1 MGVPDLDIVDITI
14 SGSNAAYNYTDS
26 SDIDLHLVINIPKVT
41 HDEVYRELF
50 NAKKYEYNDIHNIR
64 IGGADVELYAQD
76 SEQPHHSQGI
86 YSLLNKS
93 WISVPRRRRST
104 VDDVSTRSKYE
115 DLAARIDSTI
125 KTQDRDRMA
134 ALMAKI
140 KTMRQTGLEKEGEF
154 GSDNLAFKLLRNNS
168 YIKRLIDARNAARDA
183 ELSLAEL
190 ARPRQAVTYGF
201 TNESPDGVNPT
212 TKMFLENEPVNHET
226 TVQEFIAH
234 VIDRLGIDPAPE
246 IVLHSD
252 PAWSKQNHSFGRYDA
267 DAHALEVNLA
277 GRHVMDILRTVA
289 HELVHC
295 RQNQSKPLPD
305 HAGATGS
312 AWENDANARAG
323 VIMRDYAESNPEKF
337 TESASGYIPRN
348 RKEARDPRFS
358 MALTQ
363 DIRPGQVGKE
373 ANKLGLKTDAN
384 GKPALLMKSANTLAE
399 SLAQELALFEE
410 QDLFEINMGSKNLRR
425 EAAKTGALAG
435 MEFEM
440 IVPGTGDS
448 DDMEPDMDL
457 DESTRDIDNIVRFFD
472 DGDYNSRNEISRLHD
487 KLYDDFR
494 EWQFEK
500 IGEGW
505 YEEGR
510 DFLRDYVVNNNEFDG
525 GEAEATAREE
535 LEQDLFYR
543 DLPEAERDQMIEK
556 RTGEML
562 EEFVEEQWTGQDGRI
577 YEAAREEYESDMES
591 DWTESTWLNDNGLDQ
606 MSDVLREYTITW
618 PYYTSPESNVD
629 INAVGDDFSDAIGRP
644 VNASDRYHG
653 GRREAG
659 RYVVEPD
666 GSLDPD
672 SDDDQGLEFVSPP
685 LPIDEMLSDL
695 NKVVAWAKQKG
706 CYTNDSTGL
715 HINISV
721 PGFSQEK
728 LDFVKLAVLLG
739 DERVLEN
746 FGRAGNTYAKSAMKI
761 VKDNIRSNPGPA
773 AALLTKMKANM
784 DSLATKAIHSGTT
797 AKYTSINTKDGY
809 VEFRSPGG
817 DWLDANF
824 DLIEPTLLRFVVALD
839 AAVDPEKYRQEYQ
852 KKLYKL
858 LTADN
863 KDDSTIRYFVDYVA
877 GKIPKAALRSFVKQA
892 QLERGLKKNPVQE
905 PAATKEPAASGP
917 RQRYVVKNAAGTPV
931 TRVVASDADT
941 ARILANRWLR
951 QNNPGINTDEFS
963 VEPET
968 AENQIQN
975 YHISDTQGGVVR
987 MAFQAGTDQEALD
1000 RLEIYNYSHPREGGY
1015 RLSREDGT
1023 TVTEPG
1029 APVAGSTLDLQRHRQ
1044 AAAAPRPIPG
1054 VQDIDIDIPI
1064 APPRGNW
1071 DGQWRVV
1078 DSDTGQELYR
1088 FGGIGNSQADA
1099 NRVAADWLRQNAPKD
1114 ADMTQIEVY
1123 PVLSEGRTQ
1132 EDYDPSNPPG
1142 PESPPQMPAG
1152 TIKVDVSDMY
1162 DWYKLGQHISDL
1174 KNIDKSTLGKG
1185 PPSTVMAFGSE
1196 ELENMYSHAL
1206 TRLGLKT
1213 HDLDEPGEEDV
1224 DEEIVNELKI
1234 NNASG
1239 IGAVPNNQQIGYQGL
1254 QVVMRPSMFL
1264 ELALPL
1270 DVKSADER
1278 ETIEYIKKNL
1288 DEKGV
1293 GAPWLTVVIPEAWES
1308 EDFSQMAHVSNH
1320 DGRHRMHSILEQEGN
1335 DPVEVHI
1342 IVPHMRR
1349 RHITDAMV
1357 DHLRSGVLNQQGQY
1371 VSGPVFGAAR

>member
-1 MGVPDLDIVDITI
+1 MDRDE
-14 SGSNAAYNYTDS
+14 SAN
-26 SDIDLHLVINIPKVT
+26 DID
-41 HDEVYRELF
+41 D
-50 NAKKYEYNDIHNIR
+50 
-64 IGGADVELYAQD
+64 
-76 SEQPHHSQGI
+76 
-86 YSLLNKS
+86 
-93 WISVPRRRRST
+93 
-104 VDDVSTRSKYE
+104 
-115 DLAARIDSTI
+115 
-125 KTQDRDRMA
+125 
-134 ALMAKI
+134 
-140 KTMRQTGLEKEGEF
+140 
-154 GSDNLAFKLLRNNS
+154 
-168 YIKRLIDARNAARDA
+168 
-183 ELSLAEL
+183 
-190 ARPRQAVTYGF
+190 
-201 TNESPDGVNPT
+201 
-212 TKMFLENEPVNHET
+212 
-226 TVQEFIAH
+226 
-234 VIDRLGIDPAPE
+234 
-246 IVLHSD
+246 
-252 PAWSKQNHSFGRYDA
+252 
-267 DAHALEVNLA
+267 
-277 GRHVMDILRTVA
+277 
-289 HELVHC
+289 
-295 RQNQSKPLPD
+295 
-305 HAGATGS
+305 
-312 AWENDANARAG
+312 
-323 VIMRDYAESNPEKF
+323 
-337 TESASGYIPRN
+337 
-348 RKEARDPRFS
+348 
-358 MALTQ
+358 
-363 DIRPGQVGKE
+363 
-373 ANKLGLKTDAN
+373 
-384 GKPALLMKSANTLAE
+384 
-399 SLAQELALFEE
+399 
-410 QDLFEINMGSKNLRR
+410 
-425 EAAKTGALAG
+425 
-435 MEFEM
+435 
-440 IVPGTGDS
+440 
-448 DDMEPDMDL
+448 
-457 DESTRDIDNIVRFFD
+457 IVRFFD
-472 DGDYNSRNEISRLHD
+472 DGDFNSRSDIRRLND
-487 KLYDDFR
+487 KMYDDFR
-494 EWQFEK
+494 QWQFEK
-500 IGEGW
+500 ISEGW

-510 DFLRDYVVNNNEFDG
+510 DFLRDYVVNNREFDG

-535 LEQDLFYR
+535 LEQDLFYQE
-543 DLPEAERDQMIEK
+543 LPEAERDQMVEK

-562 EEFVEEQWTGQDGRI
+562 EEFVEEQWLAQDDSRI
-577 YEAAREEYESDMES
+577 YESAREVYESDMQG
-591 DWTESTWLNDNGLDQ
+591 DWTESTWLNDIGIDQ
-606 MSDVLREYTITW
+606 MSDVLREYTISW
-618 PYYTSPESNVD
+618 PYYTDPESNVN

-695 NKVVAWAKQKG
+695 NKVRAWANRTG

-715 HINISV
+715 HINVSV

-817 DWLDANF
+817 DWLGDNF

-839 AAVDPEKYRQEYQ
+839 AAIDPEKYRQEYQ

-858 LTADN
+858 LTADS

-905 PAATKEPAASGP
+905 PAPSQARDPSIGP

-931 TRVVASDADT
+931 TTVAASDADT
-941 ARILANRWLR
+941 ARILANRWLQ
-951 QNNPGINTDEFS
+951 QNNPGINTNEFS
-963 VEPET
+963 VELAGPVLQT
-968 AENQIQN
+968 QN
-975 YHISDTQGGVVR
+975 YYISDAQSSVAR
-987 MAFQAGTDQEALD
+987 MAFRAGSDEEALD
-1000 RLEIYNYSHPREGGY
+1000 RWEIYNYSHPREGGY
-1015 RLSREDGT
+1015 QLSREDGT
-1023 TVTEPG
+1023 VVTEPG
-1029 APVAGSTLDLQRHRQ
+1029 APVAGSTLDLQRQRQ
-1044 AAAAPRPIPG
+1044 AAAAPTPVPG
-1054 VQDIDIDIPI
+1054 VQDIDIDIPM
-1064 APPRGNW
+1064 AQPRGFWN
-1071 DGQWRVV
+1071 GQWKIV
-1078 DSDTGQELYR
+1078 DGNTGEELYR
-1088 FGGIGNSQADA
+1088 FGGIGNSQVDA
-1099 NRVAADWLRQNAPKD
+1099 NRIAGEWVRTNSISVP
-1114 ADMTQIEVY
+1114 TEVY
-1123 PVLSEGRTQ
+1123 PVQSDGSELSEGQDRYGNF
-1132 EDYDPSNPPG
+1132 DPPG
-1142 PESPPQMPAG
+1142 PESPPKMPAG

-1162 DWYKLGQHISDL
+1162 DWYKLGQHISNL
-1174 KNIDKSTLGKG
+1174 KGIDKSTLGKG

-1224 DEEIVNELKI
+1224 DEQIVNELKI

-1264 ELALPL
+1264 ELASPL
-1270 DVKSADER
+1270 DTKSADER

-1308 EDFSQMAHVSNH
+1308 EDFSQMAYVRDH

-1371 VSGPVFGAAR
+1371 VSGPVFGTAK

>member
-1 MGVPDLDIVDITI
+1 M
-14 SGSNAAYNYTDS
+14 
-26 SDIDLHLVINIPKVT
+26 
-41 HDEVYRELF
+41 
-50 NAKKYEYNDIHNIR
+50 
-64 IGGADVELYAQD
+64 
-76 SEQPHHSQGI
+76 
-86 YSLLNKS
+86 
-93 WISVPRRRRST
+93 
-104 VDDVSTRSKYE
+104 
-115 DLAARIDSTI
+115 
-125 KTQDRDRMA
+125 
-134 ALMAKI
+134 
-140 KTMRQTGLEKEGEF
+140 
-154 GSDNLAFKLLRNNS
+154 
-168 YIKRLIDARNAARDA
+168 
-183 ELSLAEL
+183 
-190 ARPRQAVTYGF
+190 
-201 TNESPDGVNPT
+201 
-212 TKMFLENEPVNHET
+212 
-226 TVQEFIAH
+226 
-234 VIDRLGIDPAPE
+234 
-246 IVLHSD
+246 
-252 PAWSKQNHSFGRYDA
+252 
-267 DAHALEVNLA
+267 
-277 GRHVMDILRTVA
+277 A
-289 HELVHC
+289 HEMTH
-295 RQNQSKPLPD
+295 RQQDEREPLPLD
-305 HAGATGS
+305 AGATGS
-312 AWENDANARAG
+312 PYEDQANAMAG
-323 VIMRDYAESNPEKF
+323 RIMRDWADEQPEMF
-337 TESASGYIPRN
+337 DGVTLEEASGYIPT
-348 RKEARDPRFS
+348 RKQARDPRFS
-358 MALTQ
+358 MALTR
-363 DIRPGQVGKE
+363 DVRPGAVGKE
-373 ANKLGLKTDAN
+373 ANKLGLQTDAQ
-384 GKPALLMKSANTLAE
+384 GHPALLMKTTNTLAE

-440 IVPGTGDS
+440 IVPGEGGGE
-448 DDMEPDMDL
+448 MEEDMDR
-457 DESTRDIDNIVRFFD
+457 DESANDIDDIVRFFD
-472 DGDYNSRNEISRLHD
+472 DGDYNSRNEISRLND
-487 KLYDDFR
+487 KLYNDFR

-500 IGEGW
+500 ISEGW

-510 DFLRDYVVNNNEFDG
+510 DFLRDYVVNNDEFDG

-535 LEQDLFYR
+535 LEQDLFYQ
-543 DLPEAERDQMIEK
+543 DLPEAEREQMVKK

-562 EEFVEEQWTGQDGRI
+562 EEFVEEQWLAQDDSRI
-577 YEAAREEYESDMES
+577 YEIAREEYESDMQG
-591 DWTESTWLNDNGLDQ
+591 DWTESTWLNDSGLDQ

-618 PYYTSPESNVD
+618 PYYTDPESTLN
-629 INAVGDDFSDAIGRP
+629 INEVGDEFSDAIGRP

-659 RYVVEPD
+659 HYVVEPD

-739 DERVLEN
+739 DERVLDS

-824 DLIEPTLLRFVVALD
+824 SLIEPTLLRFVVALD

-892 QLERGLKKNPVQE
+892 QLERGLKKNPGVD
-905 PAATKEPAASGP
+905 PAATKEPAAASGP
-917 RQRYVVKNAAGTPV
+917 RQRYVIKNAAGNPV
-931 TRVVASDADT
+931 TTVEASDADT
-941 ARILANRWLR
+941 ARILANRWLQ
-951 QNNPGINTDEFS
+951 QNNPGINTNEFS
-963 VEPET
+963 VDLLT
-968 AENQIQN
+968 SVVQTNRHSLQN
-975 YHISDTQGGVVR
+975 YYISDAQSSVAR
-987 MAFQAGTDQEALD
+987 MAFRAGSDEEALD
-1000 RLEIYNYSHPREGGY
+1000 RWEIYNYSHPREGGY

-1029 APVAGSTLDLQRHRQ
+1029 APVPGSTLDLQRQRQ
-1044 AAAAPRPIPG
+1044 AAAAAPTPVPG

-1064 APPRGNW
+1064 AQPRGFWN
-1071 DGQWRVV
+1071 GQWRVV
-1078 DSDTGQELYR
+1078 DGNTGEELYR
-1088 FGGIGNSQADA
+1088 FGGIGNSQVDA
-1099 NRVAADWLRQNAPKD
+1099 NRIAGEWVRTNSISVP
-1114 ADMTQIEVY
+1114 TEVY
-1123 PVLSEGRTQ
+1123 PVQSDG
-1132 EDYDPSNPPG
+1132 S
-1142 PESPPQMPAG
+1142 
-1152 TIKVDVSDMY
+1152 DVNE
-1162 DWYKLGQHISDL
+1162 Q
-1174 KNIDKSTLGKG
+1174 
-1185 PPSTVMAFGSE
+1185 V
-1196 ELENMYSHAL
+1196 
-1206 TRLGLKT
+1206 
-1213 HDLDEPGEEDV
+1213 
-1224 DEEIVNELKI
+1224 VNELKI

-1371 VSGPVFGAAR
+1371 VSGPVFGVAK

>member
-1 MGVPDLDIVDITI
+1 DWLQVPQRRRAKIDDNCVQSKTADLD
-14 SGSNAAYNYTDS
+14 
-26 SDIDLHLVINIPKVT
+26 
-41 HDEVYRELF
+41 
-50 NAKKYEYNDIHNIR
+50 
-64 IGGADVELYAQD
+64 
-76 SEQPHHSQGI
+76 
-86 YSLLNKS
+86 
-93 WISVPRRRRST
+93 
-104 VDDVSTRSKYE
+104 
-115 DLAARIDSTI
+115 ARIHAAI
-125 KTQDRDRMA
+125 KTKNLEVIDS
-134 ALMAKI
+134 LWNKI
-140 KTMRQTGLEKEGEF
+140 KTMRQTGLEKNGEF
-154 GSDNLAFKLLRNNS
+154 GCENIAYKLLRNKGC
-168 YIKRLIDARNAARDA
+168 IADLIAAKTAARDQ
-183 ELSLAEL
+183 ELSLNT
-190 ARPRQAVTYGF
+190 RPRERKTVNYGMRDYWYPG
-201 TNESPDGVNPT
+201 TAYAGQDHPAGTEAEQVDESTDPDQLKKILNRFYSSCVS
-212 TKMFLENEPVNHET
+212 KLQLENPPELRLET
-226 TVQEFIAH
+226 TPEWSQEN
-234 VIDRLGIDPAPE
+234 G
-246 IVLHSD
+246 
-252 PAWSKQNHSFGRYDA
+252 SFGQYDSDSNTLILA
-267 DAHALEVNLA
+267 TA
-277 GRHVMDILRTVA
+277 GRHVLDILRTMA
-289 HELVHC
+289 HEMTH
-295 RQNQSKPLPD
+295 RQQDEREPLPID
-305 HAGATGS
+305 AGATGS
-312 AWENDANARAG
+312 PWEDQANAMAG
-323 VIMRDYAESNPEKF
+323 RIMRDWADEQPEMF
-337 TESASGYIPRN
+337 DGVTLEEASGYIPT
-348 RKEARDPRFS
+348 RKQARDPRFV
-358 MALTQ
+358 MALTRDVQ
-363 DIRPGQVGKE
+363 PGAVGRE

-410 QDLFEINMGSKNLRR
+410 QDLFEINMGSKNLRK

-440 IVPGTGDS
+440 IVPNTETDEYQ
-448 DDMEPDMDL
+448 DQEPDYDQ
-457 DESTRDIDNIVRFFD
+457 DEKASSPSDIRDFFYDNDFNSRRDIDRLIDSMWDDYSQWQGKAFGDRWYSDSESFIYDYIKENMDDDEVRELLELEPDQDITRKEYQLAADKIASEQLQPWYLDAETDARDQFFED
-472 DGDYNSRNEISRLHD
+472 D
-487 KLYDDFR
+487 
-494 EWQFEK
+494 QFEEWLADADLDTMSG
-500 IGEGW
+500 I
-505 YEEGR
+505 
-510 DFLRDYVVNNNEFDG
+510 
-525 GEAEATAREE
+525 ARNY
-535 LEQDLFYR
+535 D
-543 DLPEAERDQMIEK
+543 I
-556 RTGEML
+556 
-562 EEFVEEQWTGQDGRI
+562 QW
-577 YEAAREEYESDMES
+577 
-591 DWTESTWLNDNGLDQ
+591 
-606 MSDVLREYTITW
+606 
-618 PYYTSPESNVD
+618 PHYTSSGGGSTSIANV
-629 INAVGDDFSDAIGRP
+629 AEDFSDAIGRP

-695 NKVVAWAKQKG
+695 NKVRAWADRTG

-715 HINISV
+715 HINVSV

-817 DWLDANF
+817 DWLGDNF

-839 AAVDPEKYRQEYQ
+839 AAIDPEKYRQEYQ

-892 QLERGLKKNPVQE
+892 QLERGLKKNPVPE
-905 PAATKEPAASGP
+905 PVAASGP

-941 ARILANRWLR
+941 ARVLANRWLR

-968 AENQIQN
+968 E
-975 YHISDTQGGVVR
+975 
-987 MAFQAGTDQEALD
+987 L
-1000 RLEIYNYSHPREGGY
+1000 
-1015 RLSREDGT
+1015 
-1023 TVTEPG
+1023 G
-1029 APVAGSTLDLQRHRQ
+1029 APVAGSTMDLQRQRQ
-1044 AAAAPRPIPG
+1044 AAAAPSPIPG

-1071 DGQWRVV
+1071 NGQWRVV
-1078 DSDTGQELYR
+1078 DGNTGQELHR

-1099 NRVAADWLRQNAPKD
+1099 NRIAGEWVRTNSISVP
-1114 ADMTQIEVY
+1114 TEVY

-1162 DWYKLGQHISDL
+1162 DWYKLGQNISNL
-1174 KNIDKSTLGKG
+1174 KSIDKSTLGKG
-1185 PPSTVMAFGSE
+1185 PPSTVFAFGSE

-1224 DEEIVNELKI
+1224 DEQVVNELKI

-1270 DVKSADER
+1270 DAKSADER

-1293 GAPWLTVVIPEAWES
+1293 GAPWLTVVVPEAWES

-1357 DHLRSGVLNQQGQY
+1357 DQLRSGVLNQQGQY